1 MQTGKIIICEVLNEN
16 FQINLLQ
23 PLFTKVSTNSSELKI
38 QSLLYS
44 IKLITVDGPLLSFE

>member
-44 IKLITVDGPLLSFE
+44 IKLIIVDGPLLSFE